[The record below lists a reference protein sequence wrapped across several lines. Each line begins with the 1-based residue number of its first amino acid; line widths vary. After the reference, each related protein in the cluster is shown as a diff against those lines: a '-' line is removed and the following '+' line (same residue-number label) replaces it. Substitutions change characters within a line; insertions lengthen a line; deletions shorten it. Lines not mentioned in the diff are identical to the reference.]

1 MASVLREN
9 IGLLNDRLTVQLTK
23 DDYLP
28 SFDQAIKKYAKTA
41 TIPGFRKGMVPAS
54 MVKKMYGTS
63 VFTDEV
69 LRTVEK
75 ELNTYMQTEQ
85 LDIFAQP
92 IPLELDSRQLDM
104 NNPADYSFDFEIGLK
119 PAINIDLSS
128 IHVTKFSVDI
138 TDDMIN
144 EEVERLSVRH
154 GNMTEPDVVESD
166 DNVLNVEFTEIDSE
180 GNVVENGINKGNS
193 LLVKY
198 FSESVRPQ
206 LMGKKKDDTINI
218 TLSEAFEE
226 KEREWILSDLGLN
239 KEEENAGNKNFKLTI
254 TKVGLVTKPEMD
266 SNFFDAAF
274 PGKNL
279 TTEAEFR
286 EAVKESLQQQWT
298 SQTRNQLHDQ
308 IYHQLTDHTNLE
320 FPESFLKRWIQ
331 VGNEQKKSA
340 EEAEAEYPN
349 FKNSLKWTLISSQLM
364 DEYNVKVENA
374 EIKDFARQQIMGYM
388 GIQSLDDAP
397 WLDSYADNM
406 LKDKKFIENTYY
418 QIQTTK
424 LFTAIEDKVSVT
436 EQLVTPEELQAKQH
450 NHSH

>member
-9 IGLLNDRLTVQLTK
+9 IGLLNDKLTVQLTK

-180 GNVVENGINKGNS
+180 GIVVENGINKGNS

-218 TLSEAFEE
+218 TLNEAFEE

-320 FPESFLKRWIQ
+320 FPENFLKRWIQ